1 MWSLHVVHHSDH
13 KLNLSTASRA
23 SWVELLYLPLFYLP
37 LVFLGFHPYMIFLCY
52 YIVFNH
58 AFWVHSQ
65 YIKLPFFL
73 DYLIFIPQNHQVH
86 HDREIQNQNSNF
98 GGLFTIWDRLLGT
111 FKRSVD
117 NFTAGLKDYKEENF
131 LKFQVHTTL
140 KLLKKL

>member
-1 MWSLHVVHHSDH
+1 
-13 KLNLSTASRA
+13 
-23 SWVELLYLPLFYLP
+23 
-37 LVFLGFHPYMIFLCY
+37 
-52 YIVFNH
+52 
-58 AFWVHSQ
+58 
-65 YIKLPFFL
+65 
-73 DYLIFIPQNHQVH
+73 VH